1 LEGKKRKAEDAVKKA
16 DIEYYTLCVRA
27 ERARLEWESAVLRGV
42 NTFQSLEEE
51 RLNHLKT
58 VLTAYLHH
66 GAELGPRLIEATER
80 LKGPVLQAESGKDLG
95 TFINLRQSS
104 QQVSEQLLPDF
115 YCEHITLAMN
125 RERRKQALVKLLH
138 LIRQDIERER
148 KSKNGL
154 ENLSKAI
161 KQTPNFGA
169 EDSQQS
175 VSEKLYHVMNFT
187 HLHFLIR

>member
-1 LEGKKRKAEDAVKKA
+1 MV
-16 DIEYYTLCVRA
+16 
-27 ERARLEWESAVLRGV
+27 
-42 NTFQSLEEE
+42 
-51 RLNHLKT
+51 
-58 VLTAYLHH
+58 
-66 GAELGPRLIEATER
+66 
-80 LKGPVLQAESGKDLG
+80 QAESGKDLS
-95 TFINLRQSS
+95 TFVNLRQSS

-125 RERRKQALVKLLH
+125 RERRKQVSIFSNLFLQIVITLEFKALVKLLH

-175 VSEKLYHVMNFT
+175 VSEKLYHVC
-187 HLHFLIR
+187 